1 METQRPLA
9 LYTDLQGRA
18 WIAAAELSVERLG
31 EPGGID
37 FRCME
42 IEVTKMANVMSLLFR
57 KCKRKGDQ
65 SVREFNPEYERLL
78 MHLREPDC
86 ELPPLVKALFRQAE
100 VVRSRR
106 DEHPQQCQQQV

>member
-9 LYTDLQGRA
+9 LYTHLQGGGARRH
-18 WIAAAELSVERLG
+18 RL
-31 EPGGID
+31 P
-37 FRCME
+37 
-42 IEVTKMANVMSLLFR
+42 VH
-57 KCKRKGDQ
+57 GDRGDEDGQRDVPALQ

-78 MHLREPDC
+78 MHLRELDC